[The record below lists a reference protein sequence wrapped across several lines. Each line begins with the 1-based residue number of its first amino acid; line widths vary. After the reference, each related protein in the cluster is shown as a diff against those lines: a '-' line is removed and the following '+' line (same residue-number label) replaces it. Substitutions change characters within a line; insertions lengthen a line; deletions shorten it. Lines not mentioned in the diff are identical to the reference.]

1 MKVLKFGG
9 SSLASVERFLEVAGI
24 VKQQLSAEPIAL
36 VLSAPQG
43 VTNMLVELTDLAFL
57 GSDYLPVLQQWQ
69 QRLSGLQQQAQ
80 AQLSETANHALTQV
94 REAQFSTLSAQLQGV
109 ALLQYCPDHIKAR
122 ILGLG
127 EQFSVALMTGLLQ
140 GLHIQTAALDS
151 VQCVKSQGDFL
162 NAVADIPGSEVAL
175 GKAISEATSQQQV
188 QVFVMA
194 GFVSSNAKGELCL
207 LGRNGSDYSAA
218 IVAASIRASVCEIW
232 TDVDG
237 VYSADPRQVKQAQL
251 IDHLSYDE
259 AMELSYFGA
268 KVLHPK
274 TIGPLA
280 RYQIPC
286 YIKNTLNP
294 AAPGTCID
302 ANNNGDSLVKGI
314 SSLEHLALITVSG
327 PGLKGVVGMAS
338 RVFATMAREQVS
350 VSLITQSSS
359 EFSISFCVAQ
369 LDLGV
374 AKQAL
379 ETEFELELQGKLLR
393 PLSIQSDMAIVSLVG
408 DGMRQHRGVAAK
420 FFASLSQAR
429 VNVVAIAQDS
439 SERSISAVVEQK
451 ACRNA
456 VKVCHENFFSHVPSI
471 DVFLVGCGVV
481 GSELLAQFQRQQ
493 QFLKQRN
500 VRLTV
505 YGIANSKALLL
516 DGQGIDLS
524 NWQQRITD
532 QKAQFSL
539 AALTQFVQEHHL
551 TNPVLIDCTSA
562 EPVAMQYANF
572 LAAGFHVV
580 TPNKKANTASLE
592 YYRELRSVAQK
603 NRRRFLYETTVGA
616 GLPVIDTL
624 QGLLN
629 AGDELMAFEG
639 ILSGSLSYMFGELEQ
654 GVKLSDVT
662 AKAKALGFTEPDPR
676 DDLSGMDVARKL
688 LILARESGMQ
698 LDLSDVTV
706 ESVLPAD
713 FAPGSNVSDF
723 MQQLPELDSWF
734 ADKVAAAAAEGKV
747 LRYIGEIEHGK
758 CKVSVKALD
767 SNHPLAKVKD
777 GENALAIHT
786 RYYQPIPF
794 VLRGYGAGAAVTAAG
809 VFGDVMR
816 TLGWQQEM

>member
-1 MKVLKFGG
+1 MRVLKFGG
-9 SSLASVERFLEVAGI
+9 SSLASVTRFLEVADI
-24 VKQQLSAEPIAL
+24 VQQQIGNQSVGL

-43 VTNMLVELTDLAFL
+43 VTNLLVELTDLAFL
-57 GSDYLPVLQQWQ
+57 GSDYQPLLLQWK
-69 QRLSGLQQQAQ
+69 QRL
-80 AQLSETANHALTQV
+80 AQLIAEASLRVNAQQLKAVQQLADEQEQKLTE
-94 REAQFSTLSAQLQGV
+94 RLQGIS
-109 ALLQYCPDHIKAR
+109 LLSYCPDHIKAQ
-122 ILGLG
+122 ILGMG
-127 EQFSVALMTGLLQ
+127 EQFSVCLMTALFKSRQVDVVL
-140 GLHIQTAALDS
+140 LDS
-151 VQCVKSQGDFL
+151 VALVKSQGDYL
-162 NAVADIPGSEVAL
+162 NAVADIPASEQSFATAL
-175 GKAISEATSQQQV
+175 AKQSAQV
-188 QVFVMA
+188 YVMA
-194 GFVSSNAKGELCL
+194 GFVSSNAQGELCL

-218 IVAASIRASVCEIW
+218 IVAAAVKASVCEIW

-237 VYSADPRQVKQAQL
+237 VYSADPRQVKQAKL

-280 RYQIPC
+280 RFQIPC

-302 ANNNGDSLVKGI
+302 ADNNGDSLVKGI

-369 LDLGV
+369 LDLAA
-374 AKQAL
+374 AKKAL
-379 ETEFELELQGKLLR
+379 EAEFELELQGKLLR
-393 PLSIQSDMAIVSLVG
+393 PLQILSDMAIVSLVG

-420 FFASLSQAR
+420 FFASLAQAR

-451 ACRNA
+451 ACQNA

-493 QFLKQRN
+493 EFLQQRN
-500 VRLTV
+500 VKLKV
-505 YGIANSKALLL
+505 YGIANSKTLLL
-516 DGQGIDLS
+516 DEKGIDLS
-524 NWQQRITD
+524 QWQQQMQQAR
-532 QKAQFSL
+532 AQFSVADL
-539 AALTQFVQEHHL
+539 SRFAQEQHL
-551 TNPVLIDCTSA
+551 TNPVLIDCSSA
-562 EPVAMQYANF
+562 EPVANLYVDF
-572 LAAGFHVV
+572 LKAGFHVV
-580 TPNKKANTASLE
+580 TPNKKANTGSLD
-592 YYRELRSVAQK
+592 YYHQLRQVAQQH
-603 NRRRFLYETTVGA
+603 RRRFLYETTVGA

-624 QGLLN
+624 QGLFN
-629 AGDELMAFEG
+629 AGDELVAFEG
-639 ILSGSLSYMFGELEQ
+639 ILSGSLSYIFGLLEQ
-654 GVKLSDVT
+654 GQSLSEVT
-662 AKAKALGFTEPDPR
+662 TKARELGFTEPDPR

-688 LILARESGMQ
+688 LIMARESGLM
-698 LDLSDVTV
+698 LNLADVEV
-706 ESVLPAD
+706 EGVLPAD
-713 FAPGSNVSDF
+713 FAPNTDVPTF
-723 MQQLPELDSWF
+723 MQKLPQL
-734 ADKVAAAAAEGKV
+734 DKAFSERIAQARAKGQV
-747 LRYIGEIEHGK
+747 LRYIGEISEGR
-758 CKVSVKALD
+758 CKVAIKALD
-767 SNHPLAKVKD
+767 LDHPLAKVKD

-809 VFGDVMR
+809 VFSDVMR
-816 TLGWQQEM
+816 TLSWQQEM

>member
-24 VKQQLSAEPIAL
+24 VKQQLSAEPTAL

-57 GSDYLPVLQQWQ
+57 GTDYQPVLQQWQ

-80 AQLSETANHALTQV
+80 SQLSAAANQALTAV
-94 REAQFSTLSAQLQGV
+94 REAQFATLSAQLQGV
-109 ALLQYCPDHIKAR
+109 ALLQYCPDHIKAKV
-122 ILGLG
+122 LGLG

-140 GLHIQTAALDS
+140 GLNVQTVALDS

-162 NAVADIPGSEVAL
+162 NAVADIQA
-175 GKAISEATSQQQV
+175 SEAALNQAIRAVQQPV

-194 GFVSSNAKGELCL
+194 GFVSSNSKGELCL

-369 LDLGV
+369 LDLAV

-493 QFLKQRN
+493 QFLQQRN

-505 YGIANSKALLL
+505 YGIANSKSLLL

-524 NWQQRITD
+524 NWQTRISE
-532 QKAQFSL
+532 QKAQFNL
-539 AALTQFVQEHHL
+539 ATLSQFVQEHHL

-562 EPVAMQYANF
+562 EPVAMQYADF

-654 GVKLSDVT
+654 GVKLSEVT

-698 LDLSDVTV
+698 LDLTDVTV
-706 ESVLPAD
+706 ESVLPND
-713 FAPGSNVSDF
+713 FAPGSKVEDF
-723 MQQLPELDSWF
+723 MQQLPALDSWF
-734 ADKVAAAAAEGKV
+734 AEKVSAAAAEGKV
-747 LRYIGEIEHGK
+747 LRYIGEISQGQ

-767 SNHPLAKVKD
+767 LNHPLAKVKD

>member
-57 GSDYLPVLQQWQ
+57 GTDYQPVLQQWQ
-69 QRLSGLQQQAQ
+69 QRLTDLQQQAQ
-80 AQLSETANHALTQV
+80 PRLSDAANQALTAV
-94 REAQFSTLSAQLQGV
+94 REAQFAVLSAQLQGV

-140 GLHIQTAALDS
+140 GLHIQTVALDS

-162 NAVADIPGSEVAL
+162 NAVADIPA
-175 GKAISEATSQQQV
+175 SEAALASAINMVAQPV

-194 GFVSSNAKGELCL
+194 GFVSSNSKGELCL

-369 LDLGV
+369 LDLAV

-493 QFLKQRN
+493 QFLQQRN

-524 NWQQRITD
+524 NWQTRIAE
-532 QKAQFSL
+532 QKAQFNL
-539 AALTQFVQEHHL
+539 ATLSQFVQEHHL

-562 EPVAMQYANF
+562 EPVAMQYADF

-654 GVKLSDVT
+654 GVKLSEVT

-713 FAPGSNVSDF
+713 FAQGSNVSDF
-723 MQQLPELDSWF
+723 MQQLPELDQWF
-734 ADKVAAAAAEGKV
+734 AEKVAAATAEGKV
-747 LRYIGEIEHGK
+747 LRYIGEIYQGQ

-767 SNHPLAKVKD
+767 ANHPLAKVKD